1 MTQRQPTVYLGY
13 KKKGRYGMKK
23 SIDMIQTGRHLK
35 KLCEDAKLKPV
46 DIQRLTQLSYPQSI
60 YRWYQGDVLPS
71 VDHLYTLSRVL
82 DMHIEDMLVPAQ
94 ADELYFTIDR
104 KRKDRA
110 SNRRVRRYYSN
121 IIA

>member
-1 MTQRQPTVYLGY
+1 
-13 KKKGRYGMKK
+13 MKK

-35 KLCEDAKLKPV
+35 KLCEDAKLKPI

-60 YRWYQGDVLPS
+60 YRWFQGDVLPS

-94 ADELYFTIDR
+94 VDDLYFTIDQ
-104 KRKDRA
+104 KRKGVA
-110 SNRRVRRYYSN
+110 PFRRVKRFYN
-121 IIA
+121 KLKA